1 MIIYCLSSTYLCTA
15 EGMSRVM
22 CLQGME
28 THERNLITEQE
39 YKEIKATALALW
51 TSDDPTAGVSE
62 VAVGSPVLSTP
73 LKWW

>member
-1 MIIYCLSSTYLCTA
+1 
-15 EGMSRVM
+15 M